1 MSRVIEKKA
10 LSQYFNHV
18 LNGAK
23 TFDLRLAD
31 WKCEQGDTLVLR
43 EVDKNGN
50 YTGRELRKKVG
61 FVLKTKDLKL
71 FPKEDVDE
79 YGYQV
84 ISLLEGV
91 KK

>member
-18 LNGAK
+18 LNGEK

-31 WKCEQGDTLVLR
+31 WKCEQGDILVLR

-71 FPKEDVDE
+71 FPNEDVDE
-79 YGYQV
+79 YGYQI
-84 ISLLEGV
+84 ISLLDGI